1 VAALGCTSPL
11 KVVQLESL
19 DQPAEGVRYALRRPV
34 FGVGLRLS
42 RFDEDAKDCFFSL
55 VVIQKMEDRRFYE
68 VRRPPWYVLPLHALS
83 NTAVSI
89 VLDDAGHLTS
99 VTAEE
104 TDQTIEFVKAVAQL
118 VVESA
123 AFAKDPPKDSSE
135 CGILLKGETEKKW
148 AAYYEQRKT
157 LGEERT
163 QLANAREKLL
173 KGLAGFSPVQ
183 QEKALT
189 SLATLDARL
198 EAVSKR
204 IADAYFPVADADY
217 TLLLGEEPIAGKGG
231 AWLEVSLEPWEIE
244 KEGGKQ

>member
-1 VAALGCTSPL
+1 
-11 KVVQLESL
+11 
-19 DQPAEGVRYALRRPV
+19 
-34 FGVGLRLS
+34 
-42 RFDEDAKDCFFSL
+42 
-55 VVIQKMEDRRFYE
+55 
-68 VRRPPWYVLPLHALS
+68 
-83 NTAVSI
+83 
-89 VLDDAGHLTS
+89 
-99 VTAEE
+99 
-104 TDQTIEFVKAVAQL
+104 VKAVAQL

-135 CGILLKGETEKKW
+135 CGVLLKGETEKKW
-148 AAYYEQRKT
+148 AAYYERRKT

-173 KGLAGFSPVQ
+173 KDLAGFSPIQ

-189 SLATLDARL
+189 SLATLDTRL

-217 TLLLGEEPIAGKGG
+217 TLLLGKEPIAGKGG
-231 AWLEVSLEPWEIE
+231 AWLEVTLEPWETE